1 MSTAPIAYAGFWR
14 RLGAALVDTLLILLI
29 TQPLVVASYG
39 WDYYDFDHEVFIAG
53 PMDFLVCWLAPAVAT
68 VLFWQRLR
76 ATPGK
81 LWLRCQVVDAR
92 TGQALSTRQACIR
105 YLGYFLSTLALGL
118 GFLWIAWDA
127 RKQGW
132 HDKLAGSV
140 VIRP

>member
-1 MSTAPIAYAGFWR
+1 MSTATLAYTGFWR
-14 RLGAALVDTLLILLI
+14 RLAAALIDSLLILLV

-39 WDYYDFDHEVFIAG
+39 WDYFEAAADGLILG

-81 LWLRCQVVDAR
+81 LALRCQVVDAQS
-92 TGQALSTRQACIR
+92 GEAVGTRQAVLR
-105 YLGYFLSTLALGL
+105 YLGYVLSVLPLGL
-118 GFLWIAWDA
+118 GFLWIAWDS

-132 HDKLAGSV
+132 HDKLAGTV
-140 VIRP
+140 VISV